1 MTAVET
7 GLKCQERL
15 RPVLSFVPHCT
26 GAALIIGDDRAQYT
40 GMRLPSSKFAT
51 PHRQSRLD
59 FVAFLQTE
67 LEFALSLVGA
77 TNIARL
83 TARHQAPDQE
93 FLCAEM
99 VYSEL
104 ARTLANPNNA
114 RQLSSKQRR
123 GIVAGMANL
132 KKALNTMT
140 QKRAAVA

>member
-1 MTAVET
+1 
-7 GLKCQERL
+7 
-15 RPVLSFVPHCT
+15 
-26 GAALIIGDDRAQYT
+26 
-40 GMRLPSSKFAT
+40 MRVPSSNIAT
-51 PHRQSRLD
+51 LQRQTRLD
-59 FVAFLQTE
+59 FVALLRGE
-67 LEFALSLVGA
+67 LEFGLSLVGA

-99 VYSEL
+99 IYSEL

-132 KKALNTMT
+132 KKALNTAT